1 MSYNYQAERSNLFT
15 EEGAEILT
23 AMRDKCRQMIKQS
36 GAFVAS
42 RAVGSV
48 TGNCWVMLAA
58 LDYMVEKGELERVMQ
73 PGVWAQH
80 EIYKAGKDW
89 MGK

>member
-15 EEGAEILT
+15 EEGAEILI

-42 RAVGSV
+42 RAMESV
-48 TGNCWVMLAA
+48 TGNGWVMLAA

-73 PGVWAQH
+73 PGAWAQN
-80 EIYKAGKDW
+80 EIYKAGEDW